1 MIIKND
7 PTQVIHWQLPKNC
20 LGVFHHFA
28 WSVIKVLLLKKQ
40 KEITLL
46 CVAESFCNFLRFL
59 RYWFQE
65 VIIILWCCKC
75 QLSNVIMTLS
85 FYWSFF
91 CSKLYTSITLNL
103 NKCTHILYQL
113 YVHLPVQSLQ
123 HNNAER
129 PFFLTLISWIYIGKF
144 L

>member
-1 MIIKND
+1 MAQHKWFTGNYWRIVWVCFTILHD
-7 PTQVIHWQLPKNC
+7 QLLK
-20 LGVFHHFA
+20 
-28 WSVIKVLLLKKQ
+28 WIQVLLLKKQ

-46 CVAESFCNFLRFL
+46 SGVVTLSFLRFL
-59 RYWFQE
+59 HSWFQE
-65 VIIILWCCKC
+65 VIITFWWSKC
-75 QLSNVIMTLS
+75 QLNNVIMTIS

-91 CSKLYTSITLNL
+91 CSKLYTSVTLNL

-123 HNNAER
+123 HNNARR

>member
-1 MIIKND
+1 MAQHKWFTGNYWRIVWVCFTILRD
-7 PTQVIHWQLPKNC
+7 QLLK
-20 LGVFHHFA
+20 
-28 WSVIKVLLLKKQ
+28 WIQVLLLKKQ

-46 CVAESFCNFLRFL
+46 SGVVTLSFLRFL
-59 RYWFQE
+59 HSWFQE
-65 VIIILWCCKC
+65 VIITFWWSKC
-75 QLSNVIMTLS
+75 QLNNVIMTLS

-123 HNNAER
+123 HNNARR